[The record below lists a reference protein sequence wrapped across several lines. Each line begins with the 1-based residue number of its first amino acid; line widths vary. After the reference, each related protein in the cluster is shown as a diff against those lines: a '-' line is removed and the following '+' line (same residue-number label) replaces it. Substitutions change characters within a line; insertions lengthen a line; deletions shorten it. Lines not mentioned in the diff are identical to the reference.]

1 MKIKSQRDFFS
12 GLMFLAFGIAFA
24 WGATGWHVGRPAAMG
39 PGFFPL
45 VLGILLAA
53 LGGFIV
59 FGSLVVETEDGEPLG
74 PWAWRPLG
82 FIVVAT
88 VVFGAMVAGF
98 ARLGLPPL
106 GLVTASVVVTFLCA
120 LAGRRFV
127 LKEAAILS
135 LVLAA
140 VAWAALVLMLGLA
153 LPLWPA
159 LAG

>member
-1 MKIKSQRDFFS
+1 MKIKSQRDFFA

-24 WGATGWHVGRPAAMG
+24 WGATVWRIGRPASMG
-39 PGFFPL
+39 AGFFPL
-45 VLGILLAA
+45 VLGIVLTA

-59 FGSLVVETEDGEPLG
+59 FGSLVVETEDGEPVG
-74 PWAWRPLG
+74 DWAWRPLG

-88 VVFGAMVAGF
+88 VVFGAMVAGL
-98 ARLGLPPL
+98 ARIGLPPL
-106 GLVTASVVVTFLCA
+106 GLVTATVVLTFISA

-127 LKEAAILS
+127 LKEAAVLS
-135 LVLAA
+135 VVLAA
-140 VAWAALVLMLGLA
+140 AAWAGLVLLLGLA